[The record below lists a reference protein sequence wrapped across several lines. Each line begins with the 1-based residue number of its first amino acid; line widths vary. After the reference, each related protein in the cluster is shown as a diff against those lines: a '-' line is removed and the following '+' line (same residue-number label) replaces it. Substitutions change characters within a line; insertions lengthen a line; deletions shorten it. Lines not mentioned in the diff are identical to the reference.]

1 MQLPKISA
9 PLLLSGLALAVSVSG
24 VGAAAAGLING
35 ASIKPGTITGRQI
48 KNRSVPVV
56 KLSGAVPTAF
66 PTRLPAGASL
76 RGNYWVGGTAT
87 SALNG
92 AVFESTISWFWPT
105 RSLVTVQRV
114 PPSAPSTRQ
123 CPGTRLTPRAARGY
137 LCLYAQVT
145 AVPVGGVT
153 TNVSPSGVLLTVVD
167 PTPPG
172 LYFDLGTWAVTGN

>member
-1 MQLPKISA
+1 MHLPKISA
-9 PLLLSGLALAVSVSG
+9 PLVLSGLALAVSLG
-24 VGAAAAGLING
+24 GATAAATGLING

-48 KNRSVPVV
+48 RNHSVPVV

-66 PTRLPAGASL
+66 PTHLPTGATL

-87 SALNG
+87 TALNG

-114 PPSAPSTRQ
+114 PPGGPSTGQ
-123 CPGTRLTPRAARGY
+123 CPGTRFAPKAARGY
-137 LCLYAQVT
+137 LCLYPEVT

-153 TNVSPSGVLLTVVD
+153 TNVSPSGVLLTVVN

-172 LYFDLGTWAVTGN
+172 LYFDLGTWSVTGN